1 MSAATLA
8 EPLALAVTTAGW
20 AITAGYAHR
29 QHHHA
34 HTDTLTGLANRDA
47 LATLVARAARRRP
60 ATIGLVMVD
69 IDRFKT
75 INDTHGHAAGNQ
87 VLRALALRLVMIR
100 RGGEYPIRLHG
111 DELALWLGAVPAGS
125 AGQRL
130 AQIRATA
137 IHDAVSAP
145 ISLAGHRLRVT
156 VSTGPATLPTAGL
169 TLPALLAA
177 ADHALYQAKQDTYRA
192 TGRHLP
198 TPTSTAAA
206 STGRLRDSRKD
217 VA

>member
-8 EPLALAVTTAGW
+8 EPLALVVTTAGW

-47 LATLVARAARRRP
+47 LAALVRRGARRR
-60 ATIGLVMVD
+60 AGAVGLVMVD

-75 INDTHGHAAGNQ
+75 INDTHGHAAGNE
-87 VLRALALRLVMIR
+87 VLRALALRLAMIR
-100 RGGEYPIRLHG
+100 RAGEVPIRLHG
-111 DELALWLGAVPAGS
+111 DELALWLGILPTGPYGHRVAH
-125 AGQRL
+125 L
-130 AQIRATA
+130 RAAA

-145 ISLAGHRLRVT
+145 IPLSGHRLQVT
-156 VSTGPATLPTAGL
+156 VSTGPAVLPTHGL
-169 TLPALLAA
+169 SLPALLAA
-177 ADHALYQAKQDTYRA
+177 ADHALYQAKQDTYVA
-192 TGRHLP
+192 TGTTLP
-198 TPTSTAAA
+198 TPATTATSTA
-206 STGRLRDSRKD
+206 RLRDTRKD